1 MRTHPSR
8 QSDRASI
15 APVNP
20 QEKDLAAAASQ
31 IAGASR
37 GKQMAG
43 GLTGLSSQPRRRRVP
58 SRKSQWQQS
67 ARLQSAG
74 PSRGVLHARQIQS
87 PRIIHTFQHSCCA
100 RYALRF
106 SSPQNADGF
115 HLPRVHFPPLAC
127 RHILVIAVG
136 DARCAGLGKY
146 SVVNVLDEHERTMA
160 FAEIALGQIKSLRQ
174 TAIPRNYE
182 IWYVYATGYNP
193 PLNKIINETL
203 ARNGRLTESDLE
215 QIYETY
221 LSHLKITDRID
232 KVGARVIGEIDDV
245 MSLITDALGVSVSYD
260 ATLSEANEKLSAA
273 GDRDTVKP
281 IIEMLIKATGEMRE
295 TNTALEERLTLSKT
309 EISNLQQ
316 SLEAIR
322 AESLTDP
329 LTGLG
334 NRKYFDRMIDV
345 AVQNAL
351 ANNEPLSLLMFD
363 IDHFKSFNDSY
374 GHLTGDQVLRLVSNS
389 LKQTIKGQDITARY
403 GGEEFAVVL
412 PNTALRQAL
421 TVADHIRR
429 AVMAKEL
436 KKKSTGEI
444 LGRVTISVGVSML
457 KPGDDTDA
465 LIERADACLYVAK
478 RNGRNRV
485 ICEVDPEY
493 ATENHGQACVS
504 KAAG

>member
-1 MRTHPSR
+1 ML
-8 QSDRASI
+8 
-15 APVNP
+15 
-20 QEKDLAAAASQ
+20 E
-31 IAGASR
+31 
-37 GKQMAG
+37 
-43 GLTGLSSQPRRRRVP
+43 
-58 SRKSQWQQS
+58 
-67 ARLQSAG
+67 
-74 PSRGVLHARQIQS
+74 
-87 PRIIHTFQHSCCA
+87 
-100 RYALRF
+100 
-106 SSPQNADGF
+106 
-115 HLPRVHFPPLAC
+115 
-127 RHILVIAVG
+127 
-136 DARCAGLGKY
+136 
-146 SVVNVLDEHERTMA
+146 EHERTMA
-160 FAEIALGQIKSLRQ
+160 FAEIALGQIRSLRQ
-174 TAIPRNYE
+174 TAVPRNYE

-203 ARNGRLTESDLE
+203 ARNGKLTEADLE

-221 LSHLKITDRID
+221 LSQIKTTDRID

-245 MSLITDALGVSVSYD
+245 MNLITEALAMSARYD
-260 ATLSEANEKLSAA
+260 DSLSGASRKLEVAQSR
-273 GDRDTVKP
+273 DQVKTVVESLMKSTREMRDT
-281 IIEMLIKATGEMRE
+281 
-295 TNTALEERLTLSKT
+295 NQALEDRMTLSKS

-334 NRKYFDRMIDV
+334 NRKYFDRSIDA
-345 AVQNAL
+345 AVQSAL
-351 ANNEPLSLLMFD
+351 ANGEPLSLLMFD

-374 GHLTGDQVLRLVSNS
+374 GHLTGDQVLRLVGMS
-389 LKQTIKGQDITARY
+389 LRQTIKGQDITARY

-457 KPGDDTDA
+457 KPGDDTDS
-465 LIERADACLYVAK
+465 LIERADACLYAAK

-485 ICEVDPEY
+485 VCEADPEY
-493 ATENHGQACVS
+493 AAETHGRVA
-504 KAAG
+504 

>member
-1 MRTHPSR
+1 M
-8 QSDRASI
+8 
-15 APVNP
+15 V
-20 QEKDLAAAASQ
+20 K
-31 IAGASR
+31 
-37 GKQMAG
+37 
-43 GLTGLSSQPRRRRVP
+43 
-58 SRKSQWQQS
+58 
-67 ARLQSAG
+67 
-74 PSRGVLHARQIQS
+74 
-87 PRIIHTFQHSCCA
+87 
-100 RYALRF
+100 
-106 SSPQNADGF
+106 
-115 HLPRVHFPPLAC
+115 
-127 RHILVIAVG
+127 
-136 DARCAGLGKY
+136 
-146 SVVNVLDEHERTMA
+146 VLDEHERTMA
-160 FAEIALGQIKSLRQ
+160 FAEVALGQIRSLKQ

-182 IWYVYATGYNP
+182 IWYVYATGYNA

-203 ARNGRLTESDLE
+203 ARHGKLTEADLE
-215 QIYETY
+215 QIYDTY
-221 LSHLKITDRID
+221 LSHIKTTDRID

-245 MSLITDALGVSVSYD
+245 MTVLSDALGMTGTYD
-260 ATLSEANEKLSAA
+260 ASLSGASEQLASASS
-273 GDRDTVKP
+273 R
-281 IIEMLIKATGEMRE
+281 EQIKAIVEALLRSTGEMRE
-295 TNTALEERLTLSKT
+295 TNKALEDRLTLSKN

-334 NRKYFDRMIDV
+334 NRKYFDRMIGM
-345 AVQNAL
+345 AVQSAL
-351 ANNEPLSLLMFD
+351 AGDEPLSLLLLD

-374 GHLTGDQVLRLVSNS
+374 GHLTGDQVLRLVGLS

-457 KPGDDTDA
+457 KQGDDTDA
-465 LIERADACLYVAK
+465 LIERADACLYAAK

-485 ICEVDPEY
+485 ICEADPEY
-493 ATENHGQACVS
+493 AVETHNRVA
-504 KAAG
+504 

>member
-1 MRTHPSR
+1 M
-8 QSDRASI
+8 
-15 APVNP
+15 V
-20 QEKDLAAAASQ
+20 K
-31 IAGASR
+31 
-37 GKQMAG
+37 
-43 GLTGLSSQPRRRRVP
+43 
-58 SRKSQWQQS
+58 
-67 ARLQSAG
+67 
-74 PSRGVLHARQIQS
+74 
-87 PRIIHTFQHSCCA
+87 
-100 RYALRF
+100 
-106 SSPQNADGF
+106 
-115 HLPRVHFPPLAC
+115 
-127 RHILVIAVG
+127 
-136 DARCAGLGKY
+136 
-146 SVVNVLDEHERTMA
+146 VLDEHERTMA
-160 FAEIALGQIKSLRQ
+160 FAEVALGQIRSLKQ

-182 IWYVYATGYNP
+182 IWYVYATGYNA

-203 ARNGRLTESDLE
+203 ARNGKLTEADLE
-215 QIYETY
+215 QIYDAY
-221 LSHLKITDRID
+221 LSHIKTTDRID

-245 MSLITDALGVSVSYD
+245 VDVLSEALGMTSSYD
-260 ATLSEANEKLSAA
+260 ASLSGAAKELSLAKQA
-273 GDRDTVKP
+273 EQIKS
-281 IIEMLIKATGEMRE
+281 IIESLLRSTGEMRE
-295 TNTALEERLTLSKT
+295 SNKTLEDRLILAKS

-334 NRKYFDRMIDV
+334 NRKYFDRMIGM
-345 AVQNAL
+345 AVQSAL
-351 ANNEPLSLLMFD
+351 ASGEPLSLLLFD

-374 GHLTGDQVLRLVSNS
+374 GHLTGDQVLRLVGLS

-457 KPGDDTDA
+457 KQGDDTEA
-465 LIERADACLYVAK
+465 LIERADSCLYAAK

-493 ATENHGQACVS
+493 AIETHNRVA
-504 KAAG
+504 